1 MIVAYNDSVIS
12 PFRVQ
17 HAIRKDEMNP
27 KWVGNAPYYNLTDY
41 DIRLIPNPS
50 VSLQD
55 RGHIVMVIRPGGISF
70 DITAVQNFPTETQN
84 HVKQSLFGVTL
95 KRRSSSWGI
104 FVTSSMQKFFS

>member
-27 KWVGNAPYYNLTDY
+27 KWVGNAHITNLTDY

-70 DITAVQNFPTETQN
+70 GYHSCAKLPHRNLKPCETVLVLGS
-84 HVKQSLFGVTL
+84 H
-95 KRRSSSWGI
+95 
-104 FVTSSMQKFFS
+104 